1 MHCTHT
7 WRDRHDWIFVFLSI
21 LVYFSSIRSTWHL
34 CWLQFIHQIPISLA
48 SLPRTVNWMH
58 FSFYYIK
65 PNQFVISSCRC
76 LMLLLDCCF
85 LRDFSLNTTAR
96 ILIFSIALTWLICCG
111 SATICMCIYLW
122 YALVYVCVL
131 RSFLYDLAF
140 YCSPSS
146 SWICKSADSCIICLE
161 NSLII
166 VNLPWRP
173 DKSLVSLLMEIK
185 FFRCAVYPVA
195 PCPVDQ
201 PKCVAFR
208 HWQFL
213 VPAPFLV
220 HSCIIY

>member
-34 CWLQFIHQIPISLA
+34 CWLQFIHQISIPLA

-85 LRDFSLNTTAR
+85 LRHFSLNTTAR
-96 ILIFSIALTWLICCG
+96 ILIFSIPLTWLICCG

-122 YALVYVCVL
+122 VSSTVCCVCVEVIFVWFGL
-131 RSFLYDLAF
+131 LLQSIEQLDMQ
-140 YCSPSS
+140 
-146 SWICKSADSCIICLE
+146 IC
-161 NSLII
+161 
-166 VNLPWRP
+166 RFMHH
-173 DKSLVSLLMEIK
+173 LLGK
-185 FFRCAVYPVA
+185 LFDNC
-195 PCPVDQ
+195 
-201 PKCVAFR
+201 
-208 HWQFL
+208 
-213 VPAPFLV
+213 
-220 HSCIIY
+220 

>member
-34 CWLQFIHQIPISLA
+34 CWLQFIHQISIPLA

-85 LRDFSLNTTAR
+85 LRHFSLNTTAR

-111 SATICMCIYLW
+111 SATICMCISPWVYL
-122 YALVYVCVL
+122 
-131 RSFLYDLAF
+131 
-140 YCSPSS
+140 YC
-146 SWICKSADSCIICLE
+146 ICLCVCWGHFCM
-161 NSLII
+161 IWPFI
-166 VNLPWRP
+166 AVHRAVGYANL
-173 DKSLVSLLMEIK
+173 
-185 FFRCAVYPVA
+185 
-195 PCPVDQ
+195 Q
-201 PKCVAFR
+201 
-208 HWQFL
+208 
-213 VPAPFLV
+213 V
-220 HSCIIY
+220 HASFAWKTLW